1 MTANLAAHPGAPSS
15 GRSPLDYADRSRDRT
30 VELLER
36 TTGPP
41 RETGVGHINPPSG
54 PALFTFAEAAARMR
68 VPERTL
74 RLLVARHEPP
84 VIKAGRRVLFDE
96 LAINH
101 LIESL
106 RCRLKIV
113 TLPTTRMLW
122 LSGTIRGQRI
132 RESTGTD
139 NPVLAE
145 ERRAVREAEVYRAGI
160 HGLKMVR
167 PFADVALNYLKR
179 PRSDDTRWRL
189 RRFLVWL
196 RREGLEAIRCDAVD
210 QELLDKAYERM
221 LRADATDSTRLR
233 EVVSPVRAVLRHGAI
248 RGWCAS
254 PVFEVIRQPKGR
266 KEWLTPP
273 EAEAI
278 IAASPPHL
286 APLFE
291 FMFCAGPRRGE
302 VLRLDWQHV
311 QLCYGRATLRDI
323 KARTGEVKDRILDLE
338 PRAVEALAGLMQPGP
353 DGPVFRR
360 EDGTSWHSDPRVSGA
375 QAQPGFPGR
384 RGPSYRT
391 PGPPAHDAPQPGRR
405 GTMPS
410 IRASR
415 S

>member
-1 MTANLAAHPGAPSS
+1 MP
-15 GRSPLDYADRSRDRT
+15 
-30 VELLER
+30 
-36 TTGPP
+36 
-41 RETGVGHINPPSG
+41 
-54 PALFTFAEAAARMR
+54 
-68 VPERTL
+68 
-74 RLLVARHEPP
+74 
-84 VIKAGRRVLFDE
+84 
-96 LAINH
+96 
-101 LIESL
+101 
-106 RCRLKIV
+106 LKIV

-189 RRFLVWL
+189 GRFLVWL
-196 RREGLEAIRCDAVD
+196 RREGLETIRCDGVD
-210 QELLDKAYERM
+210 QELLDNAYERM
-221 LRADATDSTRLR
+221 LRANVTDSTRLR

-248 RGWCAS
+248 RGWCTP

-278 IAASPPHL
+278 VAASPPHL

-291 FMFCAGPRRGE
+291 FMFSAGPRRGE
-302 VLRLDWQHV
+302 VLGLDWQHV
-311 QLCYGRATLRDI
+311 QLRYGRATLRDI

-338 PRAVEALAGLMQPGP
+338 PRAVEALAGLPQQGLE
-353 DGPVFRR
+353 GPVFRR
-360 EDGTSWHSDPRVSGA
+360 ADGTPWHSDPRVSGA
-375 QAQPGFPGR
+375 QLNRAFQAIADGAIGR
-384 RGPSYRT
+384 RVHLHMMRHSWASWHYAVHKSLKKLMVDGAWDSLAMADRYTHLAPETMIPEILAFWGR
-391 PGPPAHDAPQPGRR
+391 GAGGRNHDF
-405 GTMPS
+405 
-410 IRASR
+410 
-415 S
+415 